1 MPELRF
7 YKMLQTKNIRRGLRL
22 PYQSQFSKIWK
33 HLLQWLIEIPHL
45 KKLQTN
51 DRVRD
56 LPQKPITL
64 SYDFI
69 IHIKGKIITWI
80 KSSRKPVQQ
89 KRFSTHLMTTIILL
103 VTGSIILISG
113 LLYIYFQK
121 RLKSEFNN
129 KILAQKGQIET
140 ILDNRIT
147 AVKTLLQSVSSDNT
161 IRFTAKMGNILQLEE
176 RLKHFNS
183 IPEPIYFYVTKQNEQ
198 SIYPKDRLNL
208 FVGIEEILFDQ
219 SVDEEI
225 IEGENKTRLIWRF
238 DDPITDHNKPMG
250 MAYALYDMA
259 HDQKLIKTLYR
270 TVDGDISMAK
280 GNRLISLINGKSVSV
295 DEGILKKNSGEP
307 EFLHLG
313 RDLVLTRLSGYKYL
327 YFSSSRESLF
337 REKKRIFLLLGL
349 SSILVL
355 AFSVTLSVFLGKQMS
370 RPLGETAAMAIQ
382 ISEGKKN
389 LSFEIKNGG
398 YLEFNQLS
406 QAFNYMLTNL
416 KEAEEKSRFTELLE
430 NVDDA
435 VYLIDWKGKIL
446 DANEA
451 TYRNLG
457 YAPEAFFHLDLC
469 GILPEE
475 DAIMVLDQLIS
486 KAKKNKP
493 VKITFETYHIKHDG
507 DFIPVEIKSRAITY
521 RGEKVILNVA
531 RDVSERK
538 ETERTL
544 RESEERYRSVVE
556 TSHDGILILDE
567 QLRISYANNKLCQ
580 ILGYSR
586 KEIDGTD
593 FNTFLAD
600 KRDQFVIE
608 RYLHTPESMQIQQPC
623 ELNIVRKD
631 EKERHCIISAAP
643 IRNSAGEV
651 NTVVQL
657 LDITDQFRAE
667 QEKTQLEA
675 QLRHSQKMEAVGTLA
690 GGIAHDFNNLL
701 HVIHGYTE
709 LLLLTKDKNE
719 TEFKKLSEIK
729 DAAQRATEL
738 TKQLLTFSRKVES
751 NMRPI
756 DLNNEVIQ
764 IHKLLKRTI
773 PQMIETELHLGE
785 NLATVNADTAQL
797 GQMIMN
803 LGVNAR
809 DAMPDGGKLITKT
822 KNVTLDEN
830 FCATHLG
837 AKPGNYVLLSI
848 SDTGEG
854 IDEQSLE
861 HIFEPFYTTK
871 EVGKGTGLGLAIVY
885 GIVKSHSGYIICE
898 SDIGKG
904 TTFEIYLP
912 VIEQKVSPEA
922 LEEVKD
928 EKPQVGGDEAI
939 LLVDDDQTVRN
950 LGHEILSKVG
960 YTILTARDGETAL
973 ELYLQ
978 KKNEIDLII
987 LDLMMPGMGGQKCL
1001 EELLQVNPK
1010 VKVLIASGHA
1020 DNNSIKTEM
1029 GMVAKDFIA
1038 KPYDLQKLL
1047 NLVREILD
1055 RN

>member
-1 MPELRF
+1 
-7 YKMLQTKNIRRGLRL
+7 MLQTKNVLLGIILSC
-22 PYQSQFSKIWK
+22 QSKFSKIWK
-33 HLLQWLIEIPHL
+33 HLLQWLFEIPLL

-51 DRVRD
+51 DKAGY

-69 IHIKGKIITWI
+69 IHIKEKIITWI
-80 KSSRKPVQQ
+80 KSTRKFNQQ
-89 KRFSTHLMTTIILL
+89 KRFSTHLTTTIIIL

-113 LLYIYFQK
+113 MLYISFQQ

-129 KILAQKGQIET
+129 KLLAQKGQIEI
-140 ILDNRIT
+140 ILDKRI
-147 AVKTLLQSVSSDNT
+147 AEVKGLLQSLSSDNT
-161 IRFTAKMGNILQLEE
+161 IRFAAEMGNISQLEE

-183 IPEPIYFYVTKQNEQ
+183 SPEPIYFYVTKQNEQ
-198 SIYPKDRLNL
+198 AIYPKDRLNL

-219 SVDEEI
+219 SFDEEI
-225 IEGENKTRLIWRF
+225 IESENKTRLIWRF
-238 DDPITDHNKPMG
+238 DAPIKDHNRPMG
-250 MAYALYDMA
+250 IAYALYDMA
-259 HDQKLIKTLYR
+259 HDQKLIETLYR

-280 GNRLISLINGKSVSV
+280 ANCLISLIDGKSVSV
-295 DEGILKKNSGEP
+295 DEGVLKNNSGEP
-307 EFLHLG
+307 EYLHLG
-313 RDLVLTRLSGYKYL
+313 RDLFLTPLSGYKHL
-327 YFSSSRESLF
+327 YFLSSGESLF
-337 REKKRIFLLLGL
+337 REKKQIFLLLGL

-355 AFSVTLSVFLGKQMS
+355 AFSATLSVLLGKQMS
-370 RPLGETAAMAIQ
+370 RPLDETAAKAIQ
-382 ISEGKKN
+382 ISEGKKTF
-389 LSFEIKNGG
+389 SFDIKNGG

-406 QAFNYMLTNL
+406 QAFNYMMANL

-446 DANEA
+446 NANEA
-451 TYRNLG
+451 TYLNLG
-457 YAPEAFFHLDLC
+457 YAPEAFFLLDLC
-469 GILPEE
+469 NILPEE

-486 KAKKNKP
+486 KTKKNNP

-521 RGEKVILNVA
+521 RGAKVILNVA

-567 QLRISYANNKLCQ
+567 QLKISYANNKLCQ

-593 FNTFLAD
+593 FNRFLVD
-600 KRDQFVIE
+600 KRDQLMIE
-608 RYLHTPESMQIQQPC
+608 RYLHTPESMQIKQPC

-631 EKERHCIISAAP
+631 EKERHCMISAAI
-643 IRNSAGEV
+643 IRNSAGEA

-667 QEKTQLEA
+667 QEKMQLEA

-701 HVIHGYTE
+701 HVIDGYTE

-719 TEFKKLSEIK
+719 TEFEKLCQIK

-738 TKQLLTFSRKVES
+738 TKRLLTFSRKVES
-751 NMRPI
+751 IMRPI
-756 DLNNEVIQ
+756 DLNSEVIQ
-764 IHKLLKRTI
+764 IHKLLSRTI
-773 PQMIETELHLGE
+773 PQMIERELHLVE

-809 DAMPDGGKLITKT
+809 DAMPDGGKLIIKT
-822 KNVTLDEN
+822 KNVTLDKN
-830 FCATHLG
+830 FCDTHLG
-837 AKPGNYVLLSI
+837 SKSGDYILLSI

-885 GIVKSHSGYIICE
+885 GIVKTHGGYIICE

-912 VIEQKVSPEA
+912 VIDQKVSSEA

-939 LLVDDDQTVRN
+939 LLVDDNEIIRN

-973 ELYLQ
+973 ELYHQ

-1001 EELLQVNPK
+1001 EKLLQVNPK
-1010 VKVLIASGHA
+1010 VKVLIASGQA

-1029 GMVAKDFIA
+1029 GTVTKDFIA
-1038 KPYDLQKLL
+1038 KPYKLQEILT
-1047 NLVREILD
+1047 LVREILD